1 MEALTT
7 EMTVDKTIAAWF
19 SSARD
24 RDGGLASRLL
34 AAAQMEKQ
42 AQSNLHHKL
51 LLTLRINFSNL
62 FKIVCLSSI
71 NNNDV
76 III

>member
-34 AAAQMEKQ
+34 AAAQIRKQ

-51 LLTLRINFSNL
+51 LLTLSLKL
-62 FKIVCLSSI
+62 FVFLQL
-71 NNNDV
+71 
-76 III
+76 IIMML